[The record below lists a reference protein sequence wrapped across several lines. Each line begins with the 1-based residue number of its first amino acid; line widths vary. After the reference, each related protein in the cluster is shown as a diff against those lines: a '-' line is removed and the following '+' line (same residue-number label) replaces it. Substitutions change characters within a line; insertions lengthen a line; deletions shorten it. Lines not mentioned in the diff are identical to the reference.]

1 MATERTIGRFAHRPQ
16 VAFFDFACCEGCQL
30 SVLQLEEK
38 LLEILEHVDVV
49 TWREAMSEESS
60 EYDIAFCEGSIT
72 REEDI
77 ERIKRIREEAEV
89 LVTLGSCAS
98 GGCHNDLK
106 NQWSMEEMTGLV
118 YGDHAAE
125 IDTIPSR
132 PISAVVDVDYQTF
145 GCPVSLPE
153 FVTVVKRI
161 LTGQSYDPPNQPV
174 CVECKHNDHLCV
186 FEKGTVC
193 LGPVTRCGCDAICT
207 AYGDPCQGCR
217 GLMDS
222 ANLGA
227 LLKAWTREQAHAILR
242 RVVERYRFTEEEILA
257 RVRVYNNWP
266 ELELSDL
273 SPKEAGPDGD

>member
-1 MATERTIGRFAHRPQ
+1 MPQEAPIPRFGHKPQ

-49 TWREAMSEESS
+49 TWREAMSETST

-72 REEDI
+72 TEEDV
-77 ERIKRIREEAEV
+77 ERIKRIREQARV

-98 GGCHNDLK
+98 NGCHNELK
-106 NQWSMEEMTGLV
+106 NQWPMDEVVELV
-118 YGDHAAE
+118 YGDSAE
-125 IDTIPSR
+125 QISTIPSR
-132 PISAVVDVDYQTF
+132 PISAVVDADYQTF

-153 FVTVVKRI
+153 FVTVVSCI
-161 LTGQSYDPPNQPV
+161 LTGKSYEPPNQPV
-174 CVECKHNDHLCV
+174 CVECKHNDYVCV
-186 FEKGTVC
+186 YEKGKVC

-222 ANLGA
+222 ANIPA
-227 LLKAWTREQAHAILR
+227 MLKALTREQAHSIMRA
-242 RVVERYRFTEEEILA
+242 VVERHHLSEEEIQAKL
-257 RVRVYNNWP
+257 RVYNNWP
-266 ELELSDL
+266 ELKVE
-273 SPKEAGPDGD
+273 EAWSDGD

>member
-1 MATERTIGRFAHRPQ
+1 MAQQASFPRFGHKPQ

-30 SVLQLEEK
+30 SVLQLEDR

-49 TWREAMSEESS
+49 TWREAMTEQSS

-72 REEDI
+72 TERDI
-77 ERIKRIREEAEV
+77 ERVKKIREQAEV

-98 GGCHNDLK
+98 SGCHNELK
-106 NQWSMEEMTGLV
+106 NQWPTEEVVSLV
-118 YGDHAAE
+118 YGDDGDQ
-125 IDTIPSR
+125 IDTISSR

-153 FVTVVKRI
+153 FVTVVSCI
-161 LTGQSYDPPNQPV
+161 LTGQSYAPPNQPV
-174 CVECKHNDHLCV
+174 CVECKLNDYPCV
-186 FEKGTVC
+186 YEMGKVC

-222 ANLGA
+222 ANVPAMLTA
-227 LLKAWTREQAHAILR
+227 LR
-242 RVVERYRFTEEEILA
+242 REDAHSIMRAVVQRHQLSEEEIQ
-257 RVRVYNNWP
+257 VRLRIYNNWP
-266 ELELSDL
+266 ELTVE
-273 SPKEAGPDGD
+273 EAQSDGD